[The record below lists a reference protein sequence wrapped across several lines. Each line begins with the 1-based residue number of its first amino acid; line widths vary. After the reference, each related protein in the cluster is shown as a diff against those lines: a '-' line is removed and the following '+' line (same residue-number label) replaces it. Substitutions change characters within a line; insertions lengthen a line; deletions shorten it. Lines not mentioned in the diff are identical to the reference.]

1 MAIEERIVNLLS
13 DANLEII
20 KHWVKNDISMLQNLD
35 AGDRMAF
42 GIISPLLKEID
53 VNVDKVMFFLKEKR
67 PDIYNVV
74 TKDWISK
81 QVDELKG
88 KV

>member
-1 MAIEERIVNLLS
+1 MVVEERIVNLLS
-13 DANLEII
+13 DANLELI
-20 KHWVKNDISMLQNLD
+20 KNWVDNDISMLQNLNP
-35 AGDRMAF
+35 GDKMAVGF
-42 GIISPLLKEID
+42 LSPLLKEMD
-53 VNVDKVMFFLKEKR
+53 VNVDKVLFFLKEKR

-74 TKDWISK
+74 TREWISK